1 MEPLRVYTTMR
12 ATQHDEHNLLQ
23 CMEVRGG
30 HGSSAN
36 FFSRPGLDIWVWS
49 QTRQDSRLGGGD
61 SHYIS
66 SCASGRITRMLT
78 VDVGGAESLF
88 ADVDRRMRELMK
100 RNINVISQSS
110 VVEQMSE
117 EMGVTSRQGGFAST
131 LLSTY
136 FAPTRS
142 LTICNAGHPPAL
154 LYKSASGEWSALK
167 SDMSEIPPADF
178 FSGTVEPTEYQRFKL
193 KLDIGDMFFFYSN
206 ALTECRQKDGRT
218 MGVDGIVKLVYGLT
232 QTGTRETALQELI
245 QSIRVANES
254 NLRDEDAIMI
264 LGKVTN
270 TRVAMRDNFL
280 APFRLL
286 RAATDRPAP

>member
-1 MEPLRVYTTMR
+1 MHTI
-12 ATQHDEHNLLQ
+12 QHDEQNLLQ

-49 QTRQDSRLGGGD
+49 QTRHDSKLGGGD
-61 SHYIS
+61 AHYIS
-66 SCASGRITRMLT
+66 SCASGRITRILT
-78 VDVGGAESLF
+78 ADIGGTKNLF
-88 ADVDRRMRELMK
+88 ADVAQRLRELMK

-110 VVEQMSE
+110 AVDQMSA
-117 EMGVTSRQGGFAST
+117 EMGATSRQGGFAST

-167 SDMSEIPPADF
+167 SDMSEIRPAEDY
-178 FSGTVEPTEYQRFKL
+178 SGTVEPTEYQRFKL
-193 KLDIGDMFFFYSN
+193 KLEIGDMFFFYSN
-206 ALTECRQKDGRT
+206 ALTECRQRDGRT
-218 MGVDGIVKLVYGLT
+218 MGVDGVTQLIHRLT
-232 QTGTRETALQELI
+232 RAGTREATLHELI
-245 QSIRVANES
+245 QSIRNAHQG
-254 NLRDEDAIMI
+254 NLCDEDATVI
-264 LGKVTN
+264 LCEVTN

-280 APFRLL
+280 APFRVL
-286 RAATDRPAP
+286 RGPTDRTTF